1 MFLYEPRLSIMLQNK
16 KTGKIME
23 STLSDEKD
31 DGNSNSV
38 WNGYMKSG
46 IVINAIKDAKNT
58 YQVDLI
64 NNQNTINVNKE
75 SDGFTADIYFD
86 EYQFGLSVNVKLDGE
101 DVVVSVPDKSIKE
114 DADGIYISTVSL
126 FPLMGYT
133 YLDDEEGYMLIPDG
147 NGALIN
153 LDNKEGRYT
162 TGFSQNI
169 YGSDAGFDDSEVK
182 TYLWDKID
190 MVEDAN
196 EVTAP
201 IWHGSYKTAAWIY
214 RSSRKR

>member
-1 MFLYEPRLSIMLQNK
+1 MLQNK

-75 SDGFTADIYFD
+75 SDGFTADII
-86 EYQFGLSVNVKLDGE
+86 LMN
-101 DVVVSVPDKSIKE
+101 
-114 DADGIYISTVSL
+114 ISL
-126 FPLMGYT
+126 
-133 YLDDEEGYMLIPDG
+133 
-147 NGALIN
+147 
-153 LDNKEGRYT
+153 
-162 TGFSQNI
+162 GFQ
-169 YGSDAGFDDSEVK
+169 
-182 TYLWDKID
+182 
-190 MVEDAN
+190 
-196 EVTAP
+196 
-201 IWHGSYKTAAWIY
+201 
-214 RSSRKR
+214 